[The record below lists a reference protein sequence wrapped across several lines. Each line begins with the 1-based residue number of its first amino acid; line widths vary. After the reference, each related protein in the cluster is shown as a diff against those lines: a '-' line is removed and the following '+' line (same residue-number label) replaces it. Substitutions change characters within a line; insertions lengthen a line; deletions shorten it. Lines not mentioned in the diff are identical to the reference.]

1 MAEDIHKDSQQHESS
16 SRSLIRRVQQNDRVA
31 WGKALGAIRPR
42 HLRMGSAARFATAL
56 MHLALQIIR
65 TRSRLKIV
73 SIPIGFGNR
82 IIDVFSVES
91 TGAVQLGLGFGR
103 VVIEG
108 MTYEE
113 AEQAI
118 ADVLDGKFGSWLRH
132 SRHPIVMVTDPP
144 AK

>member
-1 MAEDIHKDSQQHESS
+1 MGKGSRRYTAPSS
-16 SRSLIRRVQQNDRVA
+16 TN
-31 WGKALGAIRPR
+31 GLGGTVCNR
-42 HLRMGSAARFATAL
+42 L
-56 MHLALQIIR
+56 MHLAQQIIR

-91 TGAVQLGLGFGR
+91 TGAVHLGPGFGR

-118 ADVLDGKFGSWLRH
+118 ADVLHGKFGSWLRH

>member
-1 MAEDIHKDSQQHESS
+1 MCRTCLALSGWL
-16 SRSLIRRVQQNDRVA
+16 RTVQ
-31 WGKALGAIRPR
+31 
-42 HLRMGSAARFATAL
+42 S
-56 MHLALQIIR
+56 HLAAVIR
-65 TRSRLKIV
+65 LGIFTPSFSVSTRSRLKIV

-91 TGAVQLGLGFGR
+91 TGAVHLGPGLGR

-113 AEQAI
+113 EAEQAI
-118 ADVLDGKFGSWLRH
+118 ADVLHGKFGSWLRH